1 MQETTKREG
10 TYMSFTGF
18 SICVKSAIQA
28 KLGKDYKVKVE
39 DDLLNNDVSVKRLSI
54 LKKGSNLATT
64 IRLNNFYNRYRKGEE
79 LSVLEQQILSAYE
92 ENRPPECFQLDP
104 VFIYDWNWIKGKIVF
119 KLVNKE
125 QNKEYLETIPFIEWN
140 DLAIV
145 FYCYFGIHNDSRI
158 TIQLDWMHLVMWQK
172 HLEDIWEEAKRNT
185 PILLP
190 HRLVGFHEEVQR
202 LKEFFGVQEDEDQ
215 EEWKHY
221 PPMYIISNKNMM
233 EGAGTILY
241 DSVLK
246 ELADKLDSDLIILPS
261 SINEV
266 IIMKDEGF
274 AVNEESFF
282 NHMIQQANEQ
292 VCKEEVLSNHY
303 YKYVRSLDKVI
314 Y

>member
-1 MQETTKREG
+1 MQERTKREG
-10 TYMSFTGF
+10 TFMTFDGF
-18 SICVKSAIQA
+18 SIYMKSAIQSR
-28 KLGKDYKVKVE
+28 LGKDYRVKVE
-39 DDLLNNDVSVKRLSI
+39 DDLLNNDVPVKRLCI

-79 LSVLEQQILSAYE
+79 LSELEQQILSTYE
-92 ENRPPECFQLDP
+92 ENRPPECFQLDSA
-104 VFIYDWNWIKGKIVF
+104 FFSDWDWIKSKIAF

-125 QNKEYLETIPFIEWN
+125 QNREYLETIPFVEWN

-158 TIQLDWMHLVMWQK
+158 TIQLNWMHLVMWQK
-172 HLEDIWEEAKRNT
+172 HMEDIWEEAKKNT

-190 HRLVGFHEEVQR
+190 SRLVGFHEEIQR
-202 LKEFFGVQEDEDQ
+202 LKEFFGIQEENDH
-215 EEWKHY
+215 EEWKY
-221 PPMYIISNKNMM
+221 CPQMYILSNNVVL

-241 DSVLK
+241 DGVLK
-246 ELADKLDSDLIILPS
+246 ELADKLGSDLIILPS
-261 SINEV
+261 SVNEV

-274 AVNEESFF
+274 ATKEESFF
-282 NHMIQQANEQ
+282 NYMIRKANEQ

>member
-1 MQETTKREG
+1 MQERTKREG
-10 TYMSFTGF
+10 AYMTCTGF
-18 SICVKSAIQA
+18 GICMKCAIQA

-92 ENRPPECFQLDP
+92 ENRPPECFQLDSA
-104 VFIYDWNWIKGKIVF
+104 FFSDWEWIKGKIAF

-125 QNKEYLETIPFIEWN
+125 QNREYLETIPFIEWN

-158 TIQLDWMHLVMWQK
+158 TIQLDWTHLVMWQK
-172 HLEDIWEEAKRNT
+172 HLNDIWEEAKRNT

-190 HRLVGFHEEVQR
+190 SRLVGFHQEVQR
-202 LKEFFGVQEDEDQ
+202 LKDFFGIQEEDDH
-215 EEWKHY
+215 EEWKHC
-221 PPMYIISNKNMM
+221 PQMYILTNANTLD
-233 EGAGTILY
+233 GAACLLY
-241 DSVLK
+241 DGVLK
-246 ELADKLDSDLIILPS
+246 KLADELNSDLMILPS

-266 IIMKDEGF
+266 IIIKDDGCSD
-274 AVNEESFF
+274 NEAYF
-282 NHMIQQANEQ
+282 NNMIQEVNQQ
-292 VCKEEVLSNHY
+292 CVCSEEVLSNHY